1 VGLSKEQYLLVHQRF
16 FDLKMAPG
24 REFCEILDYA
34 AYVDED
40 RRFHGS
46 WLRVSSECET
56 GVNELLNWIN
66 HFAKTISDV
75 EVWTQVLDEHDDEET
90 RLSINFEIVAPIA
103 FMTLS
108 FPAAIHGK
116 LVFILARALRDLFK
130 IKRPNGKSFDDRDL
144 NLGTLRQISKQVTNH
159 AVNNSLETFLKELTG
174 INGEDFR
181 SATLNYRNRANHQI
195 APGIEFGERFTFTPL
210 IGDGFEGLE
219 IGVEYPI
226 RLRDLIGS
234 LKHQHE
240 VCCRTYKTFWDVVV
254 KLNNSMRVETE

>member
-1 VGLSKEQYLLVHQRF
+1 MGLSKEQYLFVHQRF
-16 FDLKMAPG
+16 FDLKMEPG

-34 AYVDED
+34 EYVDED
-40 RRFHGS
+40 RGFRGS
-46 WLRVSSECET
+46 WLRVSSECES

-66 HFAKTISDV
+66 HFAKSISDV
-75 EVWTQVLDEHDDEET
+75 EVWTQVLDEHDDEGT
-90 RLSINFEIVAPIA
+90 RLPINFEIIAPIA

-116 LVFILARALRDLFK
+116 LVFTLARALRDLFK

-144 NLGTLRQISKQVTNH
+144 NLTTLRQISKQVTNQ
-159 AVNNSLETFLKELTG
+159 AVNNSLETFLKELTE

-210 IGDGFEGLE
+210 IGDGFEGFE
-219 IGVEYPI
+219 FGVEYPI
-226 RLRDLIGS
+226 RLSDLIGS
-234 LKHQHE
+234 LKRQHDAS
-240 VCCRTYKTFWDVVV
+240 CRAFRAFWDLVVQ
-254 KLNNSMRVETE
+254 LNNLMRVETK